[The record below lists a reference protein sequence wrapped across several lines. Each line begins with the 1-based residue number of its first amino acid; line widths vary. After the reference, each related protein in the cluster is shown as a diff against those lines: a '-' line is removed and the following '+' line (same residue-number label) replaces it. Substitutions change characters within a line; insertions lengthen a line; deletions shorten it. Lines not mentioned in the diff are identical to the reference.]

1 MPLRKYSN
9 ISTANTTNSVMNVM
23 RNSILRSDAKNLS
36 RYSARKMYSPEKHIR
51 MNSAWPT

>member
-1 MPLRKYSN
+1 
-9 ISTANTTNSVMNVM
+9 MNVM
-23 RNSILRSDAKNLS
+23 RNSILRSDAKNRP